1 MSKNVLRMLIAMVFV
16 ISTIVFI
23 VKQDWLFA
31 TIFGVVVIVF
41 VLRWTK
47 EMNQHDRNDMH

>member
-1 MSKNVLRMLIAMVFV
+1 MSKNVLRILIAMVFV

-31 TIFGVVVIVF
+31 AIFGVVVIVF

-47 EMNQHDRNDMH
+47 EMNQHNK

>member
-47 EMNQHDRNDMH
+47 ELNQHNK